1 MKTNRLPDY
10 YEFQHAP
17 KVLSG
22 KYALENLPVEFRNL
36 GAGKPL
42 LLSDTVLEKIGT
54 VQIVVD
60 ALASGNV
67 EIAGSYTDIPADSS
81 VEIVNA
87 IAEKYRMLG
96 CDSILA
102 VGGGSV
108 IDTAK
113 GVRMLLA
120 TGEKDMISLMGCEN
134 IQRGIN
140 VPFITVPTTS
150 GTGSESTLV
159 AVIKNEARKLKMEFI
174 SYYLQPDV
182 AVLDVR
188 MTETLPARMTAST
201 GMDALC
207 HAIEASSCLQKNPL
221 SDAYA
226 SAAIAMIRD
235 NLKKAV
241 KNGKDKEARLALANA
256 SMMAGA
262 AFSNSMVG
270 IIHAIGHALG
280 GVCHVPHGDA
290 MTILLPH
297 GMEYNKEKVGDI
309 YGELLL
315 PLAGAEVYAQTALEE
330 RGQKAIDAVREMGR
344 ELNEMCGLPV
354 CLRDVGV
361 QREDFEAVA
370 KTAMNDGAMI
380 VNPRQAGKA
389 DIIRILEAAY

>member
-1 MKTNRLPDY
+1 MSINRLPDY
-10 YEFQHAP
+10 YEFQHAA
-17 KVLSG
+17 KILSG
-22 KYALENLPVEFRNL
+22 RFALENIPVELKNL
-36 GAGKPL
+36 GAEKPL
-42 LLSDTVLEKIGT
+42 LLSDAVLEKIGT
-54 VQIVVD
+54 LQIVAD
-60 ALASGNV
+60 ALAAGNV
-67 EIAGSYTDIPADSS
+67 EIAGKYTDIPADSS

-87 IAEKYRMLG
+87 IAKQYRALG
-96 CDSILA
+96 CDSIVA

-113 GVRMLLA
+113 GVRMLLS
-120 TGEKDMISLMGCEN
+120 TGQKDMIALMGCEN
-134 IQRGIN
+134 IQRGMS
-140 VPFITVPTTS
+140 VPFVAVPTTS

-188 MTETLPARMTAST
+188 MTETLPPKMTAST

-207 HAIEASSCLQKNPL
+207 HAIEASSCLQKNPI

-226 SAAIAMIRD
+226 AAAIAMIRD

-241 KNGKDKEARLALANA
+241 QDGKNKEARLALSNA

-290 MTILLPH
+290 MTILLPY
-297 GMEYNKEKVGDI
+297 GMEYNKEKAEDI

-315 PLAGAEVYAQTALEE
+315 HLAGAEVYASAAKEE
-330 RGQKAIDAVREMGR
+330 RSQKAIDAVRKMSR
-344 ELNEMCGLPV
+344 ELHEICGLPV
-354 CLRDVGV
+354 RLQDVGV
-361 QREDFEAVA
+361 KKEDFEAVA
-370 KTAMNDGAMI
+370 RTAMNDGAMI
-380 VNPRQAGKA
+380 VNPRQAGKE